1 MMTELNGRTDTLRY
15 LDAGQVEHPSGTFAG
30 HMLCSQDDEKLGAI
44 TGMLVEPS
52 TRRVRYFVIER
63 SSLLRQRRYL
73 LPADSLPVLHADDRT
88 LCVLAKADDLER
100 FDARQIER
108 FSDEDAITA
117 IFARPA
123 A

>member
-1 MMTELNGRTDTLRY
+1 MTEPNATDTLRY
-15 LDAGQVEHPSGTFAG
+15 LDANCVEHPSGTFAG
-30 HMLCSQDDEKLGAI
+30 HVLCSQDDEKLGAI

-63 SSLLRQRRYL
+63 SSILKQRRYL
-73 LPADSLPVLHADDRT
+73 LPADSLPVLRADDHK

-100 FDARQIER
+100 FDARQVER
-108 FSDEDAITA
+108 FSEDDAITA
-117 IFARPA
+117 IFANPA